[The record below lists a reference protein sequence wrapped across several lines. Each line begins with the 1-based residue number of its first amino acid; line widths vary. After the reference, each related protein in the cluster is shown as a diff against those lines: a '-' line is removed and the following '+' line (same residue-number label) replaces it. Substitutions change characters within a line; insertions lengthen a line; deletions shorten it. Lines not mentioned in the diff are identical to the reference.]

1 MNLVVVIIPAY
12 RANATLPRTV
22 ASVKA
27 QTMSVEIVVVDD
39 GSPEPVPP
47 MDGVRIIRQANAGGY
62 AARLRGVAET
72 TAPYVVFVDAD
83 DVIEPTLC
91 EKMMKLAEAERLD
104 VVQCETWRS
113 DAEPPGGVEILAGR
127 EEILRRYVRPV
138 LVDGQGAA
146 TAWGKLYRRETC
158 FGESFE
164 PSTLMM
170 YDDFAINLQAF
181 RRVTRMGFLREGLYH
196 YAVNSGSSVA
206 QFKRSYIDDFEEAI
220 RFRRKFLPEYGVAEG
235 DPCFAAW
242 IALNLRTH
250 MRRASYAPCGSWRE
264 RLANVRE
271 LYRRIAGKVPALLAA
286 RVCAVILGV
295 KVRCRCRMVGV
306 FLCRCRG

>member
-127 EEILRRYVRPV
+127 EEVLRRYVRPV

-196 YAVNSGSSVA
+196 YEVNSGSSVA

-295 KVRCRCRMVGV
+295 EVRCRCRMVGV